1 MHVDDAIQSRKSVR
15 RFLPDPV
22 SCETV
27 AHIIEVAS
35 RAPSGNNIQPW
46 KVHVVTG
53 VARERLSNSI
63 LAAYDAGEDHH
74 PEYDY
79 YPTAWFEP
87 YRERR
92 QRCGYGLYE
101 TLGIKRED
109 KVRRHAQMRR
119 NFHFFDAPVAMI
131 VTLDRRLE
139 AGSYMD
145 AGMLIQSLML
155 AARGQGLHTCAQAA
169 LAWYHA
175 IIREQL
181 GLETN
186 ELVLCA
192 IALGHE
198 APEAPENHFITEREP
213 LASIATFPRL
223 LHDMTPN
230 PVRTEACAPSPDQ
243 GRVATCQRGRNHVS
257 ERTYAIRTP
266 AFT

>member
-1 MHVDDAIQSRKSVR
+1 MHVDDAIRSRKSVR
-15 RFLPDPV
+15 RFLPVPV
-22 SCETV
+22 SRESV
-27 AHIIEVAS
+27 AHIIEVAG

-46 KVHVVTG
+46 KVHVVAG
-53 VARERLSNSI
+53 EAQQRLSDAI
-63 LAAYDAGEDHH
+63 LGAFDSGEEHQ
-74 PEYDY
+74 PEYTY
-79 YPTAWFEP
+79 YPSQWFEP

-101 TLGIKRED
+101 TLGIARED
-109 KVRRHAQMRR
+109 KARRHEQMRR
-119 NFHFFDAPVAMI
+119 NFHFFDAPVALI

-181 GLETN
+181 GLGDN

-198 APEAPENHFITEREP
+198 DTEAPENHFITEREP
-213 LASIATFPRL
+213 LASIATF
-223 LHDMTPN
+223 
-230 PVRTEACAPSPDQ
+230 
-243 GRVATCQRGRNHVS
+243 RG
-257 ERTYAIRTP
+257 
-266 AFT
+266 F